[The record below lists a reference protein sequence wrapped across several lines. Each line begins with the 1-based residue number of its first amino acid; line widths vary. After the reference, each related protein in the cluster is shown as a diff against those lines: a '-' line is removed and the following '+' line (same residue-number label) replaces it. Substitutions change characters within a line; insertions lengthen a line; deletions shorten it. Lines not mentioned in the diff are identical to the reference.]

1 MSLKFNFFFFLNPKD
16 LNRIRGM
23 RSWEENEKP
32 YRLSGNFSNSN
43 FQYSHTM
50 AYKYSLK
57 YSSRTQIVKGSLL
70 IDLIRLLK
78 VARNIYSQAISRW
91 LGLTVSTWANTMI
104 KAYIQTTSLFLPKLQ
119 LYFGL
124 SVGFPSLGLVLL
136 TSICCFSI

>member
-1 MSLKFNFFFFLNPKD
+1 MKNLIDYLGTFLIATFNTAIP
-16 LNRIRGM
+16 
-23 RSWEENEKP
+23 
-32 YRLSGNFSNSN
+32 
-43 FQYSHTM
+43 M

-57 YSSRTQIVKGSLL
+57 YSSRTQIVKGSLQ